1 MRERFRVDGEDTPR
15 ADDEVI
21 HIGLRWRRET
31 KVVEDDVVIRKAI
44 EYRCDA
50 SLTLGTPVE
59 VVCFS
64 FELSR
69 PFASALR
76 FLRR

>member
-1 MRERFRVDGEDTPR
+1 
-15 ADDEVI
+15 
-21 HIGLRWRRET
+21 
-31 KVVEDDVVIRKAI
+31 VEDDVVIRKAI

-76 FLRR
+76 FLRRLLSCAHRSSPVHSELPCRGVIAVYRG

>member
-1 MRERFRVDGEDTPR
+1 
-15 ADDEVI
+15 
-21 HIGLRWRRET
+21 
-31 KVVEDDVVIRKAI
+31 VEDDVVIRKAI